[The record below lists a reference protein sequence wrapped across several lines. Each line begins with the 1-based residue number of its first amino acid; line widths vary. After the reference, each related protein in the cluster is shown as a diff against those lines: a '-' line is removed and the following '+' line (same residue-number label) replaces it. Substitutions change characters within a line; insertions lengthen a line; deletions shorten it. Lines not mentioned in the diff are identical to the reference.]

1 MRPLRGAF
9 VPRALLAA
17 GLGVVAVVALS
28 VPPPSSVIS
37 LAESEPIGKYRLSKA
52 ERCFLK
58 KINGFRQSKG
68 KRRLDLDKQLAY
80 VARRHARKMAK
91 SQRIYHDGDL
101 GSTVTRWRRL
111 GQNVGDG
118 GGCKGLFKAFKNSS
132 MHRGNILGTWK
143 HVGVGTE
150 RRGGRVFVMH
160 VFQSKRNPGNIYH
173 YP

>member
-1 MRPLRGAF
+1 MRLLCGAL

-17 GLGVVAVVALS
+17 ALGVVTVVALS
-28 VPPPSSVIS
+28 VPPPPVGS
-37 LAESEPIGKYRLSKA
+37 LAESEPIGTYRLSKA

-58 KINGFRQSKG
+58 KINNFRRSKG

-80 VARRHARKMAK
+80 VARRHARGMAK
-91 SQRIYHDGDL
+91 NQTIYHDGDL

-111 GQNVGDG
+111 GQNVGYG

-132 MHRGNILGTWK
+132 MHRSNILGTWK

-160 VFQSKRNPGNIYH
+160 VFQSRRNPGNIYH